1 MKSFVLMA
9 ALTFTVANAQV
20 AIDETLANSI
30 ADAIYIVEGG
40 AKAKVPY
47 GILSVKTNDPR
58 RICLNTIRN
67 NYIRWQ
73 NAGSKGD
80 FLEFLA
86 GRYAPIGVANDPRN
100 LNRNWLPNLRKILK
114 Q

>member
-1 MKSFVLMA
+1 MKSFILWA
-9 ALTFTVANAQV
+9 ALTATVFAATP
-20 AIDETLANSI
+20 IDEGYANKI

-67 NYIRWQ
+67 NYLRWQ
-73 NAGSKGD
+73 NAGSPD
-80 FLEFLA
+80 DYLLFLSN
-86 GRYAPIGVANDPRN
+86 RYAPIGASNDPKG
-100 LNRNWLPNLRKILK
+100 LNNNWLKNLRKILSK
-114 Q
+114 